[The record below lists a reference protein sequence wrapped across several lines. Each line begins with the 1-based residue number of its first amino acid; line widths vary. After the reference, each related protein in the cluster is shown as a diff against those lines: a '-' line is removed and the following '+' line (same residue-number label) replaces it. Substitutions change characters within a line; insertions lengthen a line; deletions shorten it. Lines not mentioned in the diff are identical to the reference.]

1 VRRREF
7 ISLFGGAAAAWP
19 FAARAQSVV
28 PVIGFLDSKSA
39 RDSGQTVAAFHR
51 GLNEVAFI
59 DGQNVAIE
67 YRWADNQHDRLP
79 VLVRRKVAL
88 IAVPAIVAM
97 MSNAVVVAQTSEG
110 VEGGKASRGRGWHAC
125 ACLEKTV
132 KRLIARHP
140 TAQGG

>member
-1 VRRREF
+1 MNRRDF
-7 ISLFGGAAAAWP
+7 ITLLGAAVTWPLAAS
-19 FAARAQSVV
+19 AQQPKI

-67 YRWADNQHDRLP
+67 YRWAGNQHDRLP

-97 MSNAVVVAQTSEG
+97 MSNAVVVAQTSKEWRAAKPAG
-110 VEGGKASRGRGWHAC
+110 AGDGTRAHVLK
-125 ACLEKTV
+125 
-132 KRLIARHP
+132 KR
-140 TAQGG
+140 